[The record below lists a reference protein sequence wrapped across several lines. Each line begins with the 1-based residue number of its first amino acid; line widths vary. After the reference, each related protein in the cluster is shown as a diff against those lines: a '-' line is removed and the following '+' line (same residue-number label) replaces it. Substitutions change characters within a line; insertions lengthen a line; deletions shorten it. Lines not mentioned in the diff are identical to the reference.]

1 MWRSKK
7 NTSRSNPAF
16 SWAKDM
22 KIARSTKERI
32 ESIKDDALEK
42 KRELETLH
50 ARLAEHSGTKRIASK
65 LERVIDQLEHWI
77 RAA

>member
-1 MWRSKK
+1 
-7 NTSRSNPAF
+7 
-16 SWAKDM
+16 M
-22 KIARSTKERI
+22 KIARNTKQRI

-50 ARLAEHSGTKRIASK
+50 ARLVEHTGTKRIASK